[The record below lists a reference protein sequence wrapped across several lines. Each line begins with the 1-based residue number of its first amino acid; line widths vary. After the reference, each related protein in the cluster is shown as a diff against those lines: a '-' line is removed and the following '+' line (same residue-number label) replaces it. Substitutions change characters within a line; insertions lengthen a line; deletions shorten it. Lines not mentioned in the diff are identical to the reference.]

1 MPTSPGATPGYQA
14 QIRAEQIALRYR
26 HLGPSLAIN
35 AAVATA
41 VIDGFRSVVETGAG
55 LEDLHLLTESGEE
68 VAHAVAKKRV
78 SVSAEAFH
86 ALRVS
91 ARPAIHGSQ
100 EAASRDD
107 FLSAQAFLCRPLTEG
122 SRW

>member
-41 VIDGFRSVVETGAG
+41 VIDGFRSVV
-55 LEDLHLLTESGEE
+55 
-68 VAHAVAKKRV
+68 AKQRV

-107 FLSAQAFLCRPLTEG
+107 FLSAQAFLCRPRTEG